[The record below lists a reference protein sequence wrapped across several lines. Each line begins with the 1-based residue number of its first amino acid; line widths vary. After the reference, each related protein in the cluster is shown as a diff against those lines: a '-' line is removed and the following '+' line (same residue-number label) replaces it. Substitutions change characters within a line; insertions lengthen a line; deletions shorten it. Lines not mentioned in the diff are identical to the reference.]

1 MLYDNVSIL
10 GELFHHFL
18 LENPDIQAGTSA
30 DDSKAD
36 ITQRLETWLES
47 ETQVTDLTHKATLLQ
62 LASSYEAL
70 VELRDTPTVSSGL

>member
-1 MLYDNVSIL
+1 MLYDNVYIL

-18 LENPDIQAGTSA
+18 LENPDIQAGTPV

-36 ITQRLETWLES
+36 ITQRLETWLEN

-62 LASSYEAL
+62 LASSHEAL

>member
-1 MLYDNVSIL
+1 MLYDNVYVL

-30 DDSKAD
+30 DDSNAD

-47 ETQVTDLTHKATLLQ
+47 ETQVTDLTHKTTLLQ
-62 LASSYEAL
+62 LASSYDAL
-70 VELRDTPTVSSGL
+70 VELRDTLTVSSGL

>member
-1 MLYDNVSIL
+1 MLYDNVYVL

-18 LENPDIQAGTSA
+18 LENPDIQVGTLV
-30 DDSKAD
+30 DGSKAD

-62 LASSYEAL
+62 LASSYDAL
-70 VELRDTPTVSSGL
+70 VELRETVTTSMGL